1 MWGSVFISV
10 SLYLFATFPSHLYL
24 VCLSFYSSS
33 SYLHS
38 SPVACRLQYISVPP
52 ASSVLSPHFLQLP
65 SLLIWKYSID
75 MKKNPSNFA
84 EYRGL
89 NVQRAK
95 ETGFTTQKFESFY
108 SISINPRTL
117 HVTQWVCA
125 TLYSGVWKWLEVF
138 LPTAL
143 RRKEKY
149 WRK

>member
-1 MWGSVFISV
+1 
-10 SLYLFATFPSHLYL
+10 
-24 VCLSFYSSS
+24 
-33 SYLHS
+33 
-38 SPVACRLQYISVPP
+38 
-52 ASSVLSPHFLQLP
+52 
-65 SLLIWKYSID
+65 

-117 HVTQWVCA
+117 NVTQWVCA